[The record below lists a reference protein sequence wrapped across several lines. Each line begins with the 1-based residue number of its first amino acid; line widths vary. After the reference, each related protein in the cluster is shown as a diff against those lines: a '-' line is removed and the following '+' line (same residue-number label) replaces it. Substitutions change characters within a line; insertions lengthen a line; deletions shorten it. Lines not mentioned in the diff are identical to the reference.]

1 MFLELNLK
9 RLRLKQQRKL
19 NESNLYLFKSITI
32 YIKNSSLTDI
42 EKEEILQ
49 QILDM
54 ILEAQSQ
61 NKPASFVIGRDYEK
75 FCDSI
80 IKEYSR
86 DKNVFYT
93 IFNFLQNYL
102 FYLILMSLFMAA
114 LNRMDNSIAAFG
126 ITLNQFIITNLI
138 ALIIIPIIKKAA
150 QEKSYLT
157 SLSQRI
163 MLSGRQSGKLE
174 VYGLAAMAVM
184 IIILKFILGRIYGES
199 IFSHVITLNS
209 SRIFLIAAF
218 ILIVIIEFY
227 NNKFF
232 NRLIEKRR

>member
-19 NESNLYLFKSITI
+19 SETNLYLFKSITI
-32 YIKNSSLTDI
+32 YIRNSSLTDV

-54 ILEAQSQ
+54 LLEAQNQ
-61 NKPASFVIGRDYEK
+61 NKTASFVIGKDYEK

-80 IKEYSR
+80 IKEYSS

-93 IFNFLQNYL
+93 IFNFFQNYL
-102 FYLILMSLFMAA
+102 FYLILTSFFMAA

-126 ITLNQFIITNLI
+126 INVNQFIIISLVS
-138 ALIIIPIIKKAA
+138 LIIIPIVKKAS

-174 VYGLAAMAVM
+174 VYGLALMAVM
-184 IIILKFILGRIYGES
+184 IIILKFILGRIYGEG
-199 IFSHVITLNS
+199 IFSYVITLNS
-209 SRIFLIAAF
+209 SKMFLIAALF
-218 ILIVIIEFY
+218 LIVIMEFY
-227 NNKFF
+227 NNRFF
-232 NRLIEKRR
+232 NKLIEKRK